1 MINSNG
7 DDREW
12 TWSNGVAQYQYS
24 MKNSADDWLLTPPI
38 KLTKGSKYVF
48 SYKAMSKDSKYPEK
62 MEVLYGEGTTLENLK
77 DTLLK
82 ETILPSA
89 WTKYK
94 NEIII
99 EKDGIYTFAFHAVSD
114 AYMDCLYLTDI
125 NVDVYPLKHQ
135 EHQQD

>member
-1 MINSNG
+1 MCSEETLTPKVNCGEYIIPPYSESFKTKDAFELYKVINSNG

-89 WTKYK
+89 
-94 NEIII
+94 
-99 EKDGIYTFAFHAVSD
+99 
-114 AYMDCLYLTDI
+114 
-125 NVDVYPLKHQ
+125 
-135 EHQQD
+135 

>member
-1 MINSNG
+1 MS
-7 DDREW
+7 
-12 TWSNGVAQYQYS
+12 
-24 MKNSADDWLLTPPI
+24 
-38 KLTKGSKYVF
+38 F

-125 NVDVYPLKHQ
+125 NVDVYPFEAPGASTGLDISAGEKEHSQPILLLQHQ
-135 EHQQD
+135 LLL